1 MNWQRFYAVLVA
13 RNREFIRDRSAL
25 AWNILLPVLIVTGFA
40 FAFSGAPVAQYK
52 IGYYAGDSA
61 VEAVARLQELRTQ
74 QPFFG
79 TDYLQFIPYTEI
91 APALTRVERHQLDM
105 FFDLESRRYWLNN
118 DSPKGYLLERI
129 MLGSARPDLVVPGS
143 TASSAPVGDFQRATV
158 TGSEIRYIDWLIP
171 GVLGMNMMFS
181 ALFGVG
187 YVIVRYRKSGVLK
200 RLHATPLTAFE
211 FLSAQVVSRL
221 WLIMAITITVYL
233 GADYFIDFSMYGSYW
248 TLLLVAILGSVS
260 MISLGLLVAARIA
273 SEELAGGIL
282 NLLSWPMMFL
292 SGVWFSL
299 EGLNPVIQKIALI
312 FPLTH
317 TISAARAIMIDGAGL
332 ADISTE
338 LTILVLMGAL
348 FLGVGSW
355 LFRWQQG

>member
-25 AWNILLPVLIVTGFA
+25 SWNILLPVLIVTGFA

-52 IGYYAGDSA
+52 IGYYAGDSSA
-61 VEAVARLQELRTQ
+61 QAVAHLQELRTQ
-74 QPFFG
+74 QRFFR
-79 TDYLQFIPYTEI
+79 TDYLQFIPYTAI
-91 APALTRVERHQLDM
+91 DPALTGVERHQLDM
-105 FFDLESRRYWLNN
+105 FFDLESHRYWINN

-129 MLGSARPDLVVPGS
+129 LIGSADE
-143 TASSAPVGDFQRATV
+143 AAPAGNYQRATV

-221 WLIMAITITVYL
+221 WLIMAITVTVYL
-233 GADYFIDFSMYGSYW
+233 GADFFIDFSMYGSYW
-248 TLLLVAILGSVS
+248 NLLLVAVLGSVS

-299 EGLNPVIQKIALI
+299 EGLHPAIQKIALI

-317 TISAARAIMIDGAGL
+317 TINGARAIMIDGAGL

-338 LTILVLMGAL
+338 LTTLILMSAL
-348 FLGVGSW
+348 FLTVGSW
-355 LFRWQQG
+355 QFRWQQL